1 MAKTLNNTHCNT
13 SDDMSNN
20 TFNNFSF
27 DNNSK
32 RVLSDSKL
40 FTPNPVYKP
49 FSYPWAFD
57 AWLTQQRII
66 WLPEEV
72 PMLDDVRDWHFNI
85 TQDEKD
91 LLMNIFR
98 FFTQSDIEVNNCY
111 MTCYMNI
118 FMPTEIKMMLSA
130 FSNME
135 TIHIH
140 GYSFLMD
147 TLSIEDSEYSAF
159 LQYKEM
165 KDKWE
170 YLQRQDDTSVRG
182 IAMTLARFGAF
193 TEGLQL
199 FAAFAILMNFPR
211 FNKMKGMGQI
221 VSWSIRDETLHM
233 TSMIKLFRTI
243 IQEHPH
249 IWNESFVQELYM
261 ECRRVVEL
269 EDAFIDLAFDGRY
282 IEGISAKE
290 SKLYIRYIADRRL
303 IQLGAEPIYHV
314 ENPYKWMEWLQNEFA
329 NFFEIRPTEYANEST
344 TGDWASAFKDLDSK
358 KAKLS

>member
-1 MAKTLNNTHCNT
+1 MDEKDISTKQFISH
-13 SDDMSNN
+13 
-20 TFNNFSF
+20 
-27 DNNSK
+27 
-32 RVLSDSKL
+32 SKL

-49 FSYPWAFD
+49 FNYPWAFD

-72 PMLDDVRDWHFNI
+72 PMLDDIKDWHFNI
-85 TQDEKD
+85 TADEKD
-91 LLMNIFR
+91 LLMHIFR

-111 MTCYMNI
+111 MQCYMNI

-135 TIHIH
+135 TIHTH
-140 GYSFLMD
+140 GYSFLME
-147 TLSIEDSEYSAF
+147 TLGIEDSEYSAF
-159 LQYKEM
+159 LEYKQM

-170 YLQRQDDTSVRG
+170 YLQRHDDTSVRG

-221 VSWSIRDETLHM
+221 VSWSIRDETLHT
-233 TSMIKLFRTI
+233 TSIIKLFKAVV
-243 IQEHPH
+243 QEHPF
-249 IWNESFVQELYM
+249 IWSDSFVQELYL
-261 ECRRVVEL
+261 ECKRVIEL

-282 IEGISAKE
+282 IEGISAEE
-290 SKLYIRYIADRRL
+290 SKQYIRYIADRRL
-303 IQLGAEPIYHV
+303 VQLGAEPIYNV
-314 ENPYKWMEWLQNEFA
+314 TNPYKWMESLQNEFA
-329 NFFEIRPTEYANEST
+329 NFFEVRPTEYTNEATS
-344 TGDWASAFKDLDSK
+344 GKWEDAFADLDSNVQSSIN
-358 KAKLS
+358 A